1 MFPGVYVAHTGVPSA
16 EQKDMAALLYAGPGS
31 VLTGMAALRG
41 LGVITTEPRHF
52 DILVP
57 LSRRPRNSAVITIH
71 RTTRMPGQF
80 IDGRRSYA
88 LVYRALADAA
98 RSLNDLSEVRALV
111 AGAVQRRECMPE
123 MLLDELRLG
132 ETRGSARLRQV
143 LAEVADGV
151 RSVAEAEFRYL
162 IKRARLPTP
171 MFNARLT
178 RADGGFLAVA
188 DAWWADAGVAVE
200 IDSRE
205 WHLRPADWERTMRRH
220 AEMISQG
227 ILVLHFSP
235 RQIRSDPATVR
246 TKIAD
251 ALAVGRAR
259 PPLPIS
265 ARPAY

>member
-41 LGVITTEPRHF
+41 LGVITSEPRHF

-57 LSRRPRNSAVITIH
+57 VSRRPRNSAVITIH

-151 RSVAEAEFRYL
+151 RSVAEAEFRDL
-162 IKRARLPTP
+162 IKRARLPMP

-178 RADGGFLAVA
+178 RADGSFLAVA

-205 WHLRPADWERTMRRH
+205 WHLRPTDWERTMRRH